1 MPTLQSPHIS
11 ASAAKGTALVL
22 LSAVCFGSIS
32 IVTVFAAREGMAI
45 LNLVFWRFLF
55 AAIVLFAIA
64 HAPVRQN
71 WRAGLALFAAG
82 GLLQAVCTYMSL
94 SALRFIPASELA
106 FLFFTYPAWLA
117 LTSAARGTEP
127 LTLKR
132 GGVLLLAMA
141 GVALMIG
148 IPGVGKSAQ
157 LNTVGIALGLGSAL
171 LYSTYL
177 PIVNHV
183 QRGMPALPA
192 SFFIIAGALT
202 AFFFA
207 GVLLSRPWSGEGAAL
222 SSLAMPATAR
232 AWTYVLVLAIVSTV
246 IAFLALLRGL
256 NALGPTRTSI
266 IATAEPFFTTMLA
279 AVFLAERM
287 RWTTLVG
294 GACIAGAVVAIA
306 LEREGVVAA
315 GN

>member
-1 MPTLQSPHIS
+1 MQNPTTAAGG
-11 ASAAKGTALVL
+11 ASTARGTLHVL
-22 LSAVCFGSIS
+22 FSSVCFGSIS
-32 IVTVFAAREGMAI
+32 IVTVFAAREGMGI

-55 AAIVLFAIA
+55 GALVLFAIA
-64 HAPVRQN
+64 HAPARQH
-71 WRAGLALFAAG
+71 WRAGITLFAAG

-127 LTLKR
+127 LTLRR
-132 GGVLLLAMA
+132 GGTLLLALA

-148 IPGVGKSAQ
+148 IPGMGGSAQ

-177 PIVNHV
+177 PIVNRL
-183 QRGMPALPA
+183 QRGIPAVAA
-192 SFFIIAGALT
+192 SFFIIAGALA
-202 AFFFA
+202 AFFLA
-207 GVLLSRPWSGEGAAL
+207 GVFLSRPWSADGAAMSAL
-222 SSLAMPATAR
+222 SMPATSR
-232 AWTYVLVLAIVSTV
+232 AWVYVLFLAIVSTV
-246 IAFLALLRGL
+246 VAFLALLRGL
-256 NALGPTRTSI
+256 KILGPTRTSI

-279 AVFLAERM
+279 VAFLGESL

-294 GACIAGAVVAIA
+294 GASIAAAVIAIA
-306 LEREGVVAA
+306 IEKESASVR
-315 GN
+315 

>member
-1 MPTLQSPHIS
+1 M
-11 ASAAKGTALVL
+11 LVL
-22 LSAVCFGSIS
+22 LSAVSFGSIS

-45 LNLVFWRFLF
+45 LNLVFWRFLV
-55 AAIVLFAIA
+55 AGVVLFAIA
-64 HAPVRQN
+64 HRPVRRH
-71 WRAGLALFAAG
+71 WRAGIALFATG

-132 GGVLLLAMA
+132 AGVLLLAMA

-157 LNTVGIALGLGSAL
+157 LNTFGIALGLGSAL

-177 PIVNHV
+177 PVVNRF
-183 QRGMPALPA
+183 QRGIPQIPAAFFIILGAVLAFFLAGVVQSAPWTGSLALPA
-192 SFFIIAGALT
+192 LALPAT
-202 AFFFA
+202 PRAW
-207 GVLLSRPWSGEGAAL
+207 VYVM
-222 SSLAMPATAR
+222 SLA
-232 AWTYVLVLAIVSTV
+232 LVSTV
-246 IAFLALLRGL
+246 LAFLALMAGLR
-256 NALGPTRTSI
+256 ALGPTRTSI

-279 AVFLAERM
+279 VVFLSEGL

-306 LEREGVVAA
+306 LERQVPEASS
-315 GN
+315 